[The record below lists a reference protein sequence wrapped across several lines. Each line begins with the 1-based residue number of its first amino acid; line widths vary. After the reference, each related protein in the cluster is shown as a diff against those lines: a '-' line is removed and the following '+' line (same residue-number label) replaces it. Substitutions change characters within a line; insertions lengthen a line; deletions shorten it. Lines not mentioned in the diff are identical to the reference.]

1 MNRRPILF
9 ALLLLSLCLVQGQPG
24 LAQVNYR
31 LTGMLEVVRHS
42 SGTYP
47 ILRTGDGRLFNL
59 TGMPLAKLTPFE
71 GQNVVVEG
79 SARQGDQLTD
89 LKVNRIAAAPI
100 DPQAVV
106 LPPLKPH
113 QTPVK
118 LVSQRPPIYQLANV
132 RWGYTPGQP
141 RNNDNFRFVQATLDT
156 SKVDRAYF
164 VIKPFPPEWIAAHSL
179 MYWSLKPGGLVSET
193 GEQASGIFLSIEA
206 YQRKD
211 QSYSLI
217 QGLKNTF
224 GSAWIMG
231 AWEDYTTQSCE
242 VQNEKLFLYP
252 LKLTQSQMSTL
263 LAEAVLQAT
272 VNRTGEFYH
281 TVTNNCTNN
290 LIILLNRV
298 LPAERRINLWTIPSM
313 VYNLRA
319 TMPVIVP
326 KMLMKK
332 GLVGEPLPEVNA
344 RNFRQTFGF
353 AAPTSR

>member
-1 MNRRPILF
+1 MNRRCVTVLMVLAGCF
-9 ALLLLSLCLVQGQPG
+9 LVQTGW
-24 LAQVNYR
+24 AQVNYR
-31 LTGMLEVVRHS
+31 LTGILEIVRHS

-59 TGMPLAKLTPFE
+59 TGMPLAKLTPFD
-71 GQNVVVEG
+71 GQHVVVEG
-79 SARQGDQLTD
+79 TARQADQVID
-89 LKVNRIAAAPI
+89 LKVKSVAATPLDSRAI
-100 DPQAVV
+100 V
-106 LPPLKPH
+106 LPSLKAH

-118 LVSQRPPIYQLANV
+118 LVSQRPPLYQLANV
-132 RWGYTPGQP
+132 RWGYIPGKA
-141 RNNDNFRFVQATLDT
+141 RTNDNFRFVKATLDT
-156 SKVDRAYF
+156 SKVERAYF
-164 VIKPFPPEWIAAHSL
+164 VLKPFPPEWIAAHSL

-206 YQRKD
+206 YQRTD
-211 QSYSLI
+211 QSYSLTG
-217 QGLKNTF
+217 GLKNTF

-231 AWEDYTTQSCE
+231 TWEDYTTQSCE

-252 LKLTQSQMSTL
+252 LKLTQGQMSTL

-298 LPAERRINLWTIPSM
+298 LPPDRRINLWIIPSM
-313 VYNLRA
+313 IYNLRA
-319 TMPVIVP
+319 TMPIIVP

-332 GLVGEPLPEVNA
+332 GLLGEPLPEVNG
-344 RNFRQTFGF
+344 RNFRQVFGF
-353 AAPTSR
+353 TAPATR